1 MVEVKSEELALARD
15 LYAKAYEPVW
25 QARTLE
31 SLEAQRNLLSAAD
44 GLEKRAQAIPD
55 WPIDE
60 GTLARVLTIATS
72 VVAIAV
78 GRLILDPFGL

>member
-1 MVEVKSEELALARD
+1 MRD
-15 LYAKAYEPVW
+15 LYAKAYEPVRR
-25 QARTLE
+25 AATLE
-31 SLEAQRNLLSAAD
+31 ALGAQRNLLSAAD
-44 GLEKRAQAIPD
+44 GLEKRAKAIHD

-78 GRLILDPFGL
+78 GRLILDSLGL